1 MQQIIPRIS
10 SHSKNFKE
18 KNQITSHIFVFLPVP
33 SVSKLKEVDKA
44 DDTNLDSTEK
54 IIFENFMDVSR
65 PAFKYI

>member
-10 SHSKNFKE
+10 SQSKNFNE

-44 DDTNLDSTEK
+44 DDTNLDSTEN
-54 IIFENFMDVSR
+54 IIFKSFRDVSS
-65 PAFKYI
+65 PVFKYI